1 MASGQF
7 RKVGNGLVAHA
18 DYKLSGMVSDSGPYE
33 AIIVGHVEGTRMGQ
47 LLVTIPDWGGA
58 SFDVAEGDANAIP
71 ATYASPFY
79 GTTYGT
85 DTGESPDTPYTSGQS
100 YGMWMVPPD
109 IGCKVLV
116 TFVAGDI
123 SRCYWF
129 ACIYDSTSHHMVP
142 GIARSAVEGG
152 KKYLN
157 PGEQIAAR
165 LTSDSVVPVV
175 EYAPDKDKA
184 FNIED
189 STKLRYPHPTQTMK
203 LVQQGLDRDPIRG
216 AISSSSMREAPSNV
230 YGISTPGRKLTET
243 DQVPNRPAA
252 VYARTGGH
260 QFVMDD
266 GDVNGN
272 DQLMRLRTSG
282 GHQILMNDKEHIL
295 YIASDTGNQWME
307 FSADGSIN
315 MYGIAGINMRSKG
328 PINMHS
334 DSLINMSAMS
344 VKINGSQGVDLQSL
358 GTVSVSAM
366 VSASIK
372 TTGSLTLS
380 AVGKASLAAGAK
392 LDVSSLGDL
401 NVVGTLLRLNTGKP
415 SPPFPAVVVPKFV
428 DDVIFAGTGWALA
441 PKTLMSSCTVV
452 PAHEPWPRPQPKK

>member
-7 RKVGNGLVAHA
+7 RKVGNGLIAHS

-33 AIIVGHVEGTRMGQ
+33 ATIVGHVEGTRMGQ

-58 SFDVAEGDANAIP
+58 SFDVADGDPNAIP

-85 DTGESPDTPYTSGQS
+85 DTGTSPDTPYTSGQS

-142 GIARSAVEGG
+142 GIARSPEG
-152 KKYLN
+152 YRD
-157 PGEQIAAR
+157 PGPQLASR
-165 LTSDSVVPVV
+165 VTSDSVLPVA
-175 EYAPDKDKA
+175 EYAPDKDLA
-184 FNIED
+184 FDIED
-189 STKLRYPHPTQTMK
+189 AVRYPHTIQSMK
-203 LVQQGLDRDPIRG
+203 LIQQGLDRDPIRG

-230 YGISTPGRKLTET
+230 YGISTPGRKLGTT
-243 DQVPNRPAA
+243 DQVPGSPGA
-252 VYARTGGH
+252 VFARTGGH

-266 GDVNGN
+266 GDVDGN
-272 DQLMRLRTSG
+272 DQLIRLRTSG
-282 GHQILMNDKEHIL
+282 GHQLLMNDKEHIL

-307 FSADGSIN
+307 FSPDGSIN
-315 MYGIAGINMRSKG
+315 MYGVAGINMRSKG

-334 DSLINMSAMS
+334 DSVINMSAMS
-344 VKINGSQGVDLQSL
+344 VKINGTSGVDI
-358 GTVSVSAM
+358 TSVGSFSASAM

-372 TTGSLTLS
+372 STGSLTLS

-401 NVVGTLLRLNTGKP
+401 NVVGTLLRLNSGKP
-415 SPPFPAVVVPKFV
+415 TPPFPAVAIPKFV
-428 DDVIFAGTGWALA
+428 DDVIFNGTSWVQT
-441 PKTLMSSCTVV
+441 PKSLMSSCTVV
-452 PAHEPWPRPQPKK
+452 PAHEPWPRPQPKT

>member
-7 RKVGNGLVAHA
+7 RKVGNGLVAQA
-18 DYKLSGMVSDSGPYE
+18 DYKMSGMVSDAGPYE
-33 AIIVGHVEGTRMGQ
+33 AEIVGHVEGSRMGQ
-47 LLVTIPDWGGA
+47 LLVRIPDWGGA
-58 SFDVAEGDANAIP
+58 TADIAEGDANAIP
-71 ATYASPFY
+71 ASYASPFY

-85 DTGESPDTPYTSGQS
+85 DTGEFPDTPYTSGQS

-116 TFVAGDI
+116 TFAAGDI

-142 GIARSAVEGG
+142 GIARSAKGG
-152 KKYLN
+152 GTEYRS
-157 PGEQIAAR
+157 PGDQVASH
-165 LTSDSVVPVV
+165 LTSSSVVPVV
-175 EYAPDKDKA
+175 EYRPDKDQA
-184 FNIED
+184 FDIDE
-189 STKLRYPHPTQTMK
+189 SLRYAHPSQTMK
-203 LVQQGLDRDPIRG
+203 LISQGLDRDPVRG
-216 AISSSSMREAPSNV
+216 AISSSSMRESPSNV
-230 YGISTPGRKLTET
+230 YGISTPGRKLTST
-243 DQVPNRPAA
+243 DQVPGKPAA
-252 VYARTGGH
+252 VFARTGGH

-282 GHQILMNDKEHIL
+282 GHQILMNDTEKIL
-295 YIASDTGNQWME
+295 YIASNTGNQWME

-315 MYGIAGINMRSKG
+315 VYGVAGINMRSKG

-334 DSLINMSAMS
+334 DSLINMNAMS
-344 VKINGSQGVDLQSL
+344 VKITGSQGVSIDSL
-358 GTVSVSAM
+358 GTFSASAM
-366 VSASIK
+366 VSASVK

-380 AVGKASLAAGAK
+380 AVGKASLVAGAK

-401 NVVGTLLRLNTGKP
+401 NVVGTLLRLNSGKP

-428 DDVIFAGTGWALA
+428 DDVIYNGSYWVAA
-441 PKTLMSSCTVV
+441 PKSLMSTCTVV
-452 PAHEPWPRPQPKK
+452 PAHEPWERPKPKT